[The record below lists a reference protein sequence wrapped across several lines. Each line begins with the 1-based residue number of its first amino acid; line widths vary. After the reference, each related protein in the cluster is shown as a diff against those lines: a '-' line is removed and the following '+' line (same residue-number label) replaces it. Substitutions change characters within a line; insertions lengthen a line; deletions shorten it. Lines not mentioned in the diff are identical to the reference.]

1 MMIMN
6 NFMNTQSAFIK
17 MYNDTHRESFNE
29 TLFTRSDEETVKE
42 LKNIVLSSQREQ
54 IFTIKVDSFELIT
67 DYKQVND
74 ILFKY
79 EEDTQM
85 NKKKKKTNQ
94 YEYVNLKDSD
104 IIILKIKYFISA
116 KGKSQYLD
124 VMICVPI
131 VVDKYYFRIGG
142 NYYSAMYQIVDAS
155 TYNNSTSLNAKKP
168 NITLKTTFS
177 PIRIFRNNDMITT
190 VHDGDIKNIFYTI
203 RAFNKSFNAFKYIL
217 AKYGLIGTMQI
228 SRISCLQ
235 FYNQEPVQD
244 DNVYVFT
251 KNNIYIE
258 VPKIIYNNDYTVQT
272 LINCIIGS
280 INKDTTFDRLFLNE
294 YWIEVL
300 GSEFSTSYTILK
312 GESVLKSIES
322 VYDISIHESI
332 RLPEDKK
339 QDVYHIILW
348 MIREFN
354 HLKNKDNLDIST
366 KRVRCAEYIASLY
379 AMKLSQG
386 IYRLSDL
393 GNRVTIDQIK
403 KAINI
408 RPTYLLES
416 ITKCKLINYRNLV
429 NDLDSLI
436 AIKYTYKGISGIGE
450 KNARN
455 VPGVIRYVHPSQLGR
470 TDMDASPKSDPGMSG
485 VICPLTELYNGSFSE
500 FEEPNYWD
508 NEFDKLMIEYKKL
521 VGKKEIF
528 RAKKE
533 LLGDTKT
540 SEDESIIDESINT
553 IKRLFRPV
561 KTVLDT
567 QVIDIMSPSL
577 EEGGMIYYE

>member
-1 MMIMN
+1 MTMN
-6 NFMNTQSAFIK
+6 NLTTQSAFIK
-17 MYNDTHRESFNE
+17 MYNDKNRESFNE
-29 TLFTRSDEETVKE
+29 TLFKRSDEEIVEE
-42 LKNIVLSSQREQ
+42 LKNIILSSQREQ
-54 IFTIKVDSFELIT
+54 IFTIKVESFELVT
-67 DYKQVND
+67 DYKEIMD
-74 ILFKY
+74 ILYKY
-79 EEDTQM
+79 EDNAQM
-85 NKKKKKTNQ
+85 NKKKKKINQ

-104 IIILKIKYFISA
+104 IMILKIKYFISV

-124 VMICVPI
+124 IMICVPRI
-131 VVDKYYFRIGG
+131 VDRYYFRIGG

-155 TYNNSTSLNAKKP
+155 TYNNSTSLNAKKA

-177 PIRIFRNNDMITT
+177 PIRVFRNNEMINT
-190 VHDGDIKNIFYTI
+190 VFDGTIKNVFYTI
-203 RAFNKSFNAFKYIL
+203 KAFNKSFNVFKYLL
-217 AKYGLIGTMQI
+217 AKFGLIGTMNV
-228 SRISCLQ
+228 SKISCLQ
-235 FYNQEPVQD
+235 FYHQEPVFD
-244 DNVYVFT
+244 ENMYVFT

-258 VPKIIYNNDYTVQT
+258 VPKIVYNNDYTVQT
-272 LINCIIGS
+272 LINCIINS
-280 INKDTTFDRLFLNE
+280 INKDTTFDKIFLTE
-294 YWIEVL
+294 YWVDVL
-300 GSEFSTSYTILK
+300 GSEFSTSYTTLK

-322 VYDISIHESI
+322 VYDISIQKSI

-339 QDVYHIILW
+339 RDVYHIILW

-354 HLKNKDNLDIST
+354 YLKNKDNLDIST
-366 KRVRCAEYIASLY
+366 KRIRCAEYIASLY

-450 KNARN
+450 KNSRN
-455 VPGVIRYVHPSQLGR
+455 VPNVIRYIHPSQLGR

-533 LLGDTKT
+533 LLGDTKA
-540 SEDESIIDESINT
+540 SEDESLIDESLNT
-553 IKRLFRPV
+553 LKRLFKPI

-567 QVIDIMSPSL
+567 QVIDVMSPSL

>member
-294 YWIEVL
+294 YW
-300 GSEFSTSYTILK
+300 
-312 GESVLKSIES
+312 
-322 VYDISIHESI
+322 
-332 RLPEDKK
+332 
-339 QDVYHIILW
+339 
-348 MIREFN
+348 
-354 HLKNKDNLDIST
+354 
-366 KRVRCAEYIASLY
+366 
-379 AMKLSQG
+379 
-386 IYRLSDL
+386 
-393 GNRVTIDQIK
+393 
-403 KAINI
+403 
-408 RPTYLLES
+408 
-416 ITKCKLINYRNLV
+416 
-429 NDLDSLI
+429 
-436 AIKYTYKGISGIGE
+436 
-450 KNARN
+450 
-455 VPGVIRYVHPSQLGR
+455 
-470 TDMDASPKSDPGMSG
+470 
-485 VICPLTELYNGSFSE
+485 
-500 FEEPNYWD
+500 
-508 NEFDKLMIEYKKL
+508 
-521 VGKKEIF
+521 
-528 RAKKE
+528 
-533 LLGDTKT
+533 
-540 SEDESIIDESINT
+540 
-553 IKRLFRPV
+553 
-561 KTVLDT
+561 
-567 QVIDIMSPSL
+567 
-577 EEGGMIYYE
+577 

>member
-1 MMIMN
+1 MN
-6 NFMNTQSAFIK
+6 
-17 MYNDTHRESFNE
+17 
-29 TLFTRSDEETVKE
+29 
-42 LKNIVLSSQREQ
+42 
-54 IFTIKVDSFELIT
+54 
-67 DYKQVND
+67 
-74 ILFKY
+74 
-79 EEDTQM
+79 
-85 NKKKKKTNQ
+85 
-94 YEYVNLKDSD
+94 
-104 IIILKIKYFISA
+104 
-116 KGKSQYLD
+116 
-124 VMICVPI
+124 
-131 VVDKYYFRIGG
+131 IG
-142 NYYSAMYQIVDAS
+142 
-155 TYNNSTSLNAKKP
+155 
-168 NITLKTTFS
+168 
-177 PIRIFRNNDMITT
+177 
-190 VHDGDIKNIFYTI
+190 
-203 RAFNKSFNAFKYIL
+203 
-217 AKYGLIGTMQI
+217 
-228 SRISCLQ
+228 RISCLQ